1 MQDQKWLDDWKTNQT
16 FSDVATMNKK
26 VFKEVL
32 PQYPGCQMKMGP
44 NHTGNFYV
52 VEALNQFGKRVAQV
66 SFPMK

>member
-32 PQYPGCQMKMGP
+32 PQYPVDGGGGGGTDPLVILCRSTKP
-44 NHTGNFYV
+44 I
-52 VEALNQFGKRVAQV
+52 
-66 SFPMK
+66 